1 MIIPDSVTTINSN
14 AFSNCTGLTSITIP
28 DSVTNI
34 GEKVFYNCSELETVY
49 YNGTESKWDSVWN
62 GYEYLKEK
70 IKFFRYV
77 TIIDKTRNRTIKKM
91 YDVNSEIDASYI
103 GKLFGM
109 PVLYEDEECTKEF
122 DLSTKITKN
131 IVLYAFVKKTSTI
144 CVTASTGEKIFI
156 TTPYL
161 PENCLV
167 ILTCYKDGKFV
178 EMRSEINKNENIYF
192 VVNADFNSAKIM
204 AWESLNSMTPVCDAE
219 IVR

>member
-1 MIIPDSVTTINSN
+1 
-14 AFSNCTGLTSITIP
+14 
-28 DSVTNI
+28 
-34 GEKVFYNCSELETVY
+34 
-49 YNGTESKWDSVWN
+49 
-62 GYEYLKEK
+62 
-70 IKFFRYV
+70 
-77 TIIDKTRNRTIKKM
+77 M

-204 AWESLNSMTPVCDAE
+204 AWESLNK
-219 IVR
+219 

>member
-1 MIIPDSVTTINSN
+1 
-14 AFSNCTGLTSITIP
+14 
-28 DSVTNI
+28 
-34 GEKVFYNCSELETVY
+34 
-49 YNGTESKWDSVWN
+49 
-62 GYEYLKEK
+62 
-70 IKFFRYV
+70 
-77 TIIDKTRNRTIKKM
+77 M

-109 PVLYEDEECTKEF
+109 PVLYEDEEYTKEF